1 MAEFSVERVEDKRT
15 VNGRTEYYL
24 KWKGY
29 PRSENT
35 WEPVENL
42 DCPDLIA
49 TFEESLKNNK
59 NKDTKKR
66 LASTAS
72 MPESIRSKRKSFLE
86 EETEEQKKLIGFDRG
101 LEPSKILGATDSSGH
116 LMFLMKWKGSDH
128 ADLVPAKL
136 ANIKCPQLVI
146 QFYEE
151 RLTWHTGNGNGN
163 GNSSG
168 GGGPNS
174 VGGVGAGVDSAAN
187 STGSVTRPGSVGT
200 PAGSTA
206 EGVEDDEVA
215 PSPLASINN
224 DENVKADESNGDG
237 DGDGDAAPDGDADA
251 EADGEADAD
260 ADGDGDLSAELGNG
274 EADD

>member
-49 TFEESLKNNK
+49 NFEESLKNNK
-59 NKDTKKR
+59 KETKKR
-66 LASTAS
+66 LSTS
-72 MPESIRSKRKSFLE
+72 STPETIRSKRKSFLE
-86 EETEEQKKLIGFDRG
+86 DDAEEQKKIGFERG

-136 ANIKCPQLVI
+136 ANIRCPQVVI

-163 GNSSG
+163 GSSGGPGINSSG
-168 GGGPNS
+168 GGGGGSGDGDGEGGES
-174 VGGVGAGVDSAAN
+174 VNQDTAS
-187 STGSVTRPGSVGT
+187 GSVGT
-200 PAGSTA
+200 PGGSTA
-206 EGVEDDEVA
+206 EGGDDEEA
-215 PSPLASINN
+215 GSPDAASINQ
-224 DENVKADESNGDG
+224 DESTKPED
-237 DGDGDAAPDGDADA
+237 
-251 EADGEADAD
+251 
-260 ADGDGDLSAELGNG
+260 SSELGNG
-274 EADD
+274 DVEGEG

>member
-15 VNGRTEYYL
+15 VSGRTEYYL

-59 NKDTKKR
+59 KETKKR
-66 LASTAS
+66 LTTTT
-72 MPESIRSKRKSFLE
+72 PDSIRSKRKSFME
-86 EETEEQKKLIGFDRG
+86 EETEEQRKLIGFDRG
-101 LEPSKILGATDSSGH
+101 LEPSKILGATDSSGY

-136 ANIKCPQLVI
+136 ANIRCPQVVI

-151 RLTWHTGNGNGN
+151 RLTWHTGSDNGNGN
-163 GNSSG
+163 GGGSG
-168 GGGPNS
+168 SGS
-174 VGGVGAGVDSAAN
+174 VSASAHAAGSDG
-187 STGSVTRPGSVGT
+187 TPGSVT
-200 PAGSTA
+200 AGS
-206 EGVEDDEVA
+206 
-215 PSPLASINN
+215 PSGSIN
-224 DENVKADESNGDG
+224 DENIKP
-237 DGDGDAAPDGDADA
+237 DA
-251 EADGEADAD
+251 
-260 ADGDGDLSAELGNG
+260 SSELGNG
-274 EADD
+274 DGV

>member
-49 TFEESLKNNK
+49 NFEESLKNNK
-59 NKDTKKR
+59 KETKKR
-66 LASTAS
+66 LSTS
-72 MPESIRSKRKSFLE
+72 STPDSIRSKRKSFLE
-86 EETEEQKKLIGFDRG
+86 DDTEEQKKLIGFERG

-136 ANIKCPQLVI
+136 ANMRCPQVVI

-151 RLTWHTGNGNGN
+151 RLTWHTGSGNGNGN
-163 GNSSG
+163 GNTSSG
-168 GGGPNS
+168 NLVSGGLGS
-174 VGGVGAGVDSAAN
+174 AGGSGAGDDTA
-187 STGSVTRPGSVGT
+187 PGSVGT
-200 PAGSTA
+200 TGGGSNAEGGDEEEPEQEQEQEPASPAGS
-206 EGVEDDEVA
+206 
-215 PSPLASINN
+215 INQ
-224 DENVKADESNGDG
+224 DENAKPEESSELDNGQL
-237 DGDGDAAPDGDADA
+237 DAD
-251 EADGEADAD
+251 D
-260 ADGDGDLSAELGNG
+260 
-274 EADD
+274 

>member
-49 TFEESLKNNK
+49 NFEESLKNNK
-59 NKDTKKR
+59 KETKKR
-66 LASTAS
+66 LSTS
-72 MPESIRSKRKSFLE
+72 STPDSIRSKRKSFLE
-86 EETEEQKKLIGFDRG
+86 DDTEEQKKLIGFERG

-136 ANIKCPQLVI
+136 ANMRCPQVVI

-151 RLTWHTGNGNGN
+151 RLTWHTGSGNGNGN
-163 GNSSG
+163 GSSGNLTSGGLGSG
-168 GGGPNS
+168 GGS
-174 VGGVGAGVDSAAN
+174 GAGDDTA
-187 STGSVTRPGSVGT
+187 PGSVGT
-200 PAGSTA
+200 TGGGSNA
-206 EGVEDDEVA
+206 EGVDEEDPEQEPA
-215 PSPLASINN
+215 SPIGSINQ
-224 DENVKADESNGDG
+224 DENAKPEESSELDNGQL
-237 DGDGDAAPDGDADA
+237 DAD
-251 EADGEADAD
+251 D
-260 ADGDGDLSAELGNG
+260 
-274 EADD
+274 

>member
-49 TFEESLKNNK
+49 NFEESLKNNK
-59 NKDTKKR
+59 KETKKR
-66 LASTAS
+66 LSTS
-72 MPESIRSKRKSFLE
+72 STPESIRSKRKSFLE
-86 EETEEQKKLIGFDRG
+86 DDNEEQKKLIGFERG

-136 ANIKCPQLVI
+136 ANIRCPQVVI

-163 GNSSG
+163 GSSG
-168 GGGPNS
+168 GTTGLGS
-174 VGGVGAGVDSAAN
+174 GSGAGSGGDTN
-187 STGSVTRPGSVGT
+187 PGSVGT
-200 PAGSTA
+200 PGGSTA
-206 EGVEDDEVA
+206 EGGDDEDPA
-215 PSPLASINN
+215 SPAGSISQ
-224 DENVKADESNGDG
+224 DQDSAKPEES
-237 DGDGDAAPDGDADA
+237 
-251 EADGEADAD
+251 
-260 ADGDGDLSAELGNG
+260 SELGNG

>member
-49 TFEESLKNNK
+49 NFEESLKNNK
-59 NKDTKKR
+59 KETKKR
-66 LASTAS
+66 LSTS
-72 MPESIRSKRKSFLE
+72 STPDSIRSKRKSFLE
-86 EETEEQKKLIGFDRG
+86 DDTEEQKKLIGFERG

-136 ANIKCPQLVI
+136 ANIRCPQVVI

-151 RLTWHTGNGNGN
+151 RLTWHTGSGNGNGN
-163 GNSSG
+163 GNSGNLVSSG
-168 GGGPNS
+168 GLGSAGGS
-174 VGGVGAGVDSAAN
+174 GAGDDTA
-187 STGSVTRPGSVGT
+187 PGSVGT
-200 PAGSTA
+200 TGGGSNADGGDEEEPEPASPVGS
-206 EGVEDDEVA
+206 
-215 PSPLASINN
+215 LNQ
-224 DENVKADESNGDG
+224 DENAKPEESSELDNGQ
-237 DGDGDAAPDGDADA
+237 PDAD
-251 EADGEADAD
+251 D
-260 ADGDGDLSAELGNG
+260 
-274 EADD
+274 

>member
-49 TFEESLKNNK
+49 NFEESLKNNK
-59 NKDTKKR
+59 KETKKR
-66 LASTAS
+66 LSTS
-72 MPESIRSKRKSFLE
+72 STPESIRSKRKSFLE
-86 EETEEQKKLIGFDRG
+86 DDTEEQKKLIGFERG
-101 LEPSKILGATDSSGH
+101 LEASKILGATDSSGH

-136 ANIKCPQLVI
+136 ANTRCPQVVI

-151 RLTWHTGNGNGN
+151 RLTWHTGSGNGN
-163 GNSSG
+163 GNTNSVNLGSSG
-168 GGGPNS
+168 GLGS
-174 VGGVGAGVDSAAN
+174 VGGSGAGDDTA
-187 STGSVTRPGSVGT
+187 PGSVGT
-200 PAGSTA
+200 TGGGSNIDGGD
-206 EGVEDDEVA
+206 EEDPEPV
-215 PSPLASINN
+215 SPIGSINQ
-224 DENVKADESNGDG
+224 DENMKPDESSELDNGQ
-237 DGDGDAAPDGDADA
+237 PDAD
-251 EADGEADAD
+251 D
-260 ADGDGDLSAELGNG
+260 
-274 EADD
+274 

>member
-59 NKDTKKR
+59 KETKKR
-66 LASTAS
+66 LSTS
-72 MPESIRSKRKSFLE
+72 STPESIRSKRKSFME
-86 EETEEQKKLIGFDRG
+86 EETDEQKKLIGFDRG
-101 LEPSKILGATDSSGH
+101 LEPSKILGATDSSGY

-136 ANIKCPQLVI
+136 ANIKCPQVVI

-163 GNSSG
+163 GNGSG
-168 GGGPNS
+168 
-174 VGGVGAGVDSAAN
+174 SACG
-187 STGSVTRPGSVGT
+187 STHHGGSVGT
-200 PAGSTA
+200 PGSTA
-206 EGVEDDEVA
+206 DA
-215 PSPLASINN
+215 SPSGSIN
-224 DENVKADESNGDG
+224 DENIKP
-237 DGDGDAAPDGDADA
+237 DAGS
-251 EADGEADAD
+251 ELGSGEAV
-260 ADGDGDLSAELGNG
+260 
-274 EADD
+274 

>member
-49 TFEESLKNNK
+49 MFEESLKNNK
-59 NKDTKKR
+59 KETRKR
-66 LASTAS
+66 LSTS
-72 MPESIRSKRKSFLE
+72 TPDSIRSKRKSFME
-86 EETEEQKKLIGFDRG
+86 DEPDERKKLIGFDRG
-101 LEPSKILGATDSSGH
+101 LEPSKILGATDSSGY

-136 ANIKCPQLVI
+136 ANIKCPKVVI

-151 RLTWHTGNGNGN
+151 RLTWYTGNGNGN
-163 GNSSG
+163 GNGNGSASG
-168 GGGPNS
+168 S
-174 VGGVGAGVDSAAN
+174 CSAHVESAA
-187 STGSVTRPGSVGT
+187 GSIGTPGSTVEAS
-200 PAGSTA
+200 PSGS
-206 EGVEDDEVA
+206 
-215 PSPLASINN
+215 IN
-224 DENVKADESNGDG
+224 DENIKPDASADMGIVDT
-237 DGDGDAAPDGDADA
+237 A
-251 EADGEADAD
+251 
-260 ADGDGDLSAELGNG
+260 
-274 EADD
+274 

>member
-49 TFEESLKNNK
+49 NFEESLKNNK
-59 NKDTKKR
+59 KETKKR
-66 LASTAS
+66 LSTS
-72 MPESIRSKRKSFLE
+72 STPDSIRSKRKSFLE
-86 EETEEQKKLIGFDRG
+86 DDAEEQKKLIGFERG

-136 ANIKCPQLVI
+136 ANIRCPQVVI

-151 RLTWHTGNGNGN
+151 RLTWHTGSGNGNGN
-163 GNSSG
+163 GNGNTGNLASG
-168 GGGPNS
+168 S
-174 VGGVGAGVDSAAN
+174 VGGSGAGDDTA
-187 STGSVTRPGSVGT
+187 PGSVGT
-200 PAGSTA
+200 IGGGSNAGEGGDEEQEEQEQEAEPASPAGSVSQDQQ
-206 EGVEDDEVA
+206 EQQDQ
-215 PSPLASINN
+215 
-224 DENVKADESNGDG
+224 DENAKPEESSELDNGQ
-237 DGDGDAAPDGDADA
+237 PDAD
-251 EADGEADAD
+251 D
-260 ADGDGDLSAELGNG
+260 
-274 EADD
+274 

>member
-49 TFEESLKNNK
+49 NFEESLKNNK
-59 NKDTKKR
+59 KETKKR
-66 LASTAS
+66 LSTS
-72 MPESIRSKRKSFLE
+72 STPESIRSKRKSFME
-86 EETEEQKKLIGFDRG
+86 DETEEQKKLIGFERG

-136 ANIKCPQLVI
+136 ANIRCPQVVI

-151 RLTWHTGNGNGN
+151 RLTWHTGSGNGN
-163 GNSSG
+163 GSSG
-168 GGGPNS
+168 GGGGS
-174 VGGVGAGVDSAAN
+174 GGNGGLDTAS
-187 STGSVTRPGSVGT
+187 GSVGT
-200 PAGSTA
+200 PGGSTA
-206 EGVEDDEVA
+206 EGENEDDVG
-215 PSPLASINN
+215 SPAESINQ
-224 DENVKADESNGDG
+224 DENIKPEESS
-237 DGDGDAAPDGDADA
+237 
-251 EADGEADAD
+251 EM
-260 ADGDGDLSAELGNG
+260 GNG
-274 EADD
+274 ETDD

>member
-49 TFEESLKNNK
+49 NFEESLKNNK
-59 NKDTKKR
+59 KETKKR
-66 LASTAS
+66 LSTS
-72 MPESIRSKRKSFLE
+72 STPDSIRSKRKSFLE
-86 EETEEQKKLIGFDRG
+86 DDTEEQKKLIGFERG

-136 ANIKCPQLVI
+136 ANIRCPQVVI

-151 RLTWHTGNGNGN
+151 RLTWHTGSGNGNGN
-163 GNSSG
+163 GNTGNLASSSG
-168 GGGPNS
+168 GLGSGS
-174 VGGVGAGVDSAAN
+174 VGGSGAGDDTA
-187 STGSVTRPGSVGT
+187 PGSVGT
-200 PAGSTA
+200 TGGGSNA
-206 EGVEDDEVA
+206 EGGDEEEQEQEA
-215 PSPLASINN
+215 EPASPVGSINQEQDQ
-224 DENVKADESNGDG
+224 DENAKPEESSELDNGQ
-237 DGDGDAAPDGDADA
+237 PDAD
-251 EADGEADAD
+251 D
-260 ADGDGDLSAELGNG
+260 
-274 EADD
+274 

>member
-59 NKDTKKR
+59 KETKKR
-66 LASTAS
+66 LSTS
-72 MPESIRSKRKSFLE
+72 STPESIRSKRKSFME
-86 EETEEQKKLIGFDRG
+86 DETDEQKKLIGFDRG
-101 LEPSKILGATDSSGH
+101 LEPSKILGATDYSGY

-128 ADLVPAKL
+128 ADLVPAKQ
-136 ANIKCPQLVI
+136 ANVKCPQIVI

-163 GNSSG
+163 GG
-168 GGGPNS
+168 GSDGTPG
-174 VGGVGAGVDSAAN
+174 SAAGA
-187 STGSVTRPGSVGT
+187 SPSGS
-200 PAGSTA
+200 
-206 EGVEDDEVA
+206 
-215 PSPLASINN
+215 IN
-224 DENVKADESNGDG
+224 DENIKPDASVESGNGDTI
-237 DGDGDAAPDGDADA
+237 
-251 EADGEADAD
+251 
-260 ADGDGDLSAELGNG
+260 
-274 EADD
+274 